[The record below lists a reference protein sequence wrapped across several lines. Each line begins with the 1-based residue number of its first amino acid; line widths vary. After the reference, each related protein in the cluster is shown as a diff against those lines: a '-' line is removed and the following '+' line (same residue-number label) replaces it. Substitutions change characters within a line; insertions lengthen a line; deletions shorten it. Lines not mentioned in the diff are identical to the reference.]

1 MQGKFKFLVS
11 AAITAGLA
19 LGGLAPAQA
28 ATGSITIGNAICEF
42 DAAGQGRGSAIEP
55 FLIKSA
61 LDLRELDDC
70 YNRSKGVYTGIVNED
85 GTATFA
91 VETNHG
97 TFGIGQNVRINET
110 LDGIL
115 DDEYATVVSATALTV
130 TVNTKA
136 PAGTVTMS
144 GRITAFYTHVQL
156 AEDINLGTP
165 STETWNNNT
174 EISITG
180 ATKNSDGTITYQ
192 GENTLQGGETL
203 FIDGMGDKRFNQGMV
218 NIQSATPTEF
228 VTNISFPLADGEATA
243 AGGKAHFGGWLPV
256 NMTRVDFDGAGH
268 TISGLKVYRHA
279 NYIGLFQTIS
289 KSTVRN
295 LKISNALVDTTSN
308 YYYDTRERA
317 GILAGNLENAVIDN
331 VTIENSQV
339 VAGGSMAGLL
349 TGTTW
354 ASSVTNSSFSGSVKV
369 NILTAGNDQAT
380 FSSEIGGVTG
390 RAHYSTIKD
399 TTVAVSVDGSTVTQS
414 YDAEAV
420 ATPTN
425 FSHLDYVGGI
435 VGYAD
440 AFVHLEDVT
449 STGNVSGRSY
459 IGGAIGQMNGFG
471 SLRNVSASGNVTA
484 KQSKYQTDEVEYV
497 GGFVGSLNLE
507 SQSSNLTAT
516 GNVSV
521 EGAADKYGAIRNI
534 GGFAGYT
541 SGVSSFK
548 GVKSTGS
555 VNVNQLG
562 YGEVGLVGGLFGHS
576 SRASITDSTS
586 NSNVTIHTPYS
597 NVYWIGGV
605 IGYAEGGVTHLNNK
619 HTGNVSVTI
628 DDTSSWS
635 AWDIGGYAG
644 EVGSGSTFRN
654 IASTGSVT
662 VSNGHRIAGFA
673 GQAGGLSIYSDIA
686 VKGDVTNTYLGTEE
700 YNNAANTAGLIGFV
714 GNSITLNKVSVVGNV
729 SATPVGESVANN
741 VGGLIGWYAPGQT
754 VLEILNSQYR
764 GSVTGTNWVAGLVG
778 NSPYE
783 THIRLEKNLVV
794 ANVTATASNPKK
806 DTVIRG
812 FYRDGTRTN
821 FVDSTVAGNSYN
833 GALFIPTTTA
843 NLKLAA
849 TYTAKGWTFTGKS
862 PWRINSAIND
872 GYPYL
877 LAPGTDETVVNPP
890 VDPPAEIKYTTL
902 KSLTFSKKVTALTAA
917 QKKVLVALAKTI
929 STSTYT
935 VLQVEVTPSSAD
947 FAISGQRAAI
957 VQAYLVAELK
967 KLKSSKTIGI
977 SVVAKA
983 SGASAAIKVVGG
995 K

>member
-19 LGGLAPAQA
+19 LGGLTPAQA
-28 ATGSITIGNAICEF
+28 ATGSITIGNGVCDF
-42 DAAGQGRGSAIEP
+42 DSAGQGRGSAIEP

-61 LDLRELDDC
+61 KDLREIDDC

-91 VETNHG
+91 VETVHG
-97 TFGIGQNVRINET
+97 TFGVGQNVQIYDT
-110 LDGIL
+110 VDGIM
-115 DDEYATVVSATALTV
+115 DDQYATVLSATALTV
-130 TVNTKA
+130 TVASKA

-144 GRITAFYTHVQL
+144 GRITAFYNHVQL
-156 AEDINLGTP
+156 AEDINLATP
-165 STETWNNNT
+165 STESWNNNS

-218 NIQSATPTEF
+218 YIQSATPTEF
-228 VTNISFPLADGEATA
+228 VTTISFALADGAATA
-243 AGGKAHFGGWLPV
+243 AGGKAHFGGWLPL
-256 NMTRVDFDGAGH
+256 NMNRVDFDGAGH
-268 TISGLKVYRHA
+268 TISGLKIYRHD
-279 NYIGLFQTIS
+279 NYLGLFQTLS
-289 KSTVRN
+289 RTTVRN
-295 LKISNALVDTTSN
+295 LKITNALVDSTSN
-308 YYYDTRERA
+308 FLYDTRERI

-331 VTIENSQV
+331 VIIENSQV
-339 VAGGSMAGLL
+339 VSGGSVAGLL
-349 TGTTW
+349 AGSTW

-369 NILTAGNDQAT
+369 NVLSAGTDQAT
-380 FSSEIGGVTG
+380 FSSQIGGLTG
-390 RAHYSTIKD
+390 RAQYSTIKD
-399 TTVAVSVDGSTVTQS
+399 TTVAVAVDGSTVTQN
-414 YDAEAV
+414 YDAEAL

-425 FSHLDYVGGI
+425 ISYLDYVGGI
-435 VGYAD
+435 VGYAE
-440 AFVHLEDVT
+440 AYVHLEDVT
-449 STGNVSGRSY
+449 STGNVTGRSY
-459 IGGAIGQMNGFG
+459 VGGAIGQMNSLG

-484 KQSKYQTDEVEYV
+484 KQSTYQTNEVEYV
-497 GGFVGSLNLE
+497 GGFVGSVNLE
-507 SQSSNLTAT
+507 LESSNLTAS

-521 EGAADKYGAIRNI
+521 EGAADKTGAIRFV

-541 SGVSSFK
+541 SGISSFK
-548 GVKSTGS
+548 GVKSTGAVS
-555 VNVNQLG
+555 VNQLG
-562 YGEVGLVGGLFGHS
+562 AGEVGLVGGLFGHS

-586 NSNVTIHTPYS
+586 NSTVTIHTPNS

-605 IGYAEGGVTHLNNK
+605 VGYAEGGVTHLNNK
-619 HTGNVSVTI
+619 HTGNVFVTI
-628 DDTSSWS
+628 DDTSAWS

-654 IASTGSVT
+654 IAMTGSVSVT
-662 VSNGHRIAGFA
+662 NGHRIAGFA
-673 GQAGGLSIYSDIA
+673 GRAGGISIFSDISL
-686 VKGDVTNTYLGTEE
+686 KGDVLNTYLGSEGYE
-700 YNNAANTAGLIGFV
+700 NAANTAGLLGFV

-729 SATPVGESVANN
+729 TATPIGDSVANN
-741 VGGLIGWYAPGQT
+741 VGGFIGWYAQGQS

-764 GSVTGTNWVAGLVG
+764 GSVTGTNWVAGLIG

-783 THIRLEKNLVV
+783 THIRLEKNLVA
-794 ANVTATASNPKK
+794 ANVTATATNPQK

-821 FVDSTVAGNSYN
+821 FVDSTVAGKPDN
-833 GALFIPTTTA
+833 GALFIPATTA

-862 PWRINSAIND
+862 PWRINPAIND

-890 VDPPAEIKYTTL
+890 VDPPAEIQYTTL
-902 KSLTFSKKVTALTAA
+902 KSLTFSTKVTALSTA
-917 QKKVLVALAKTI
+917 QKKILVALAKTI
-929 STSTYT
+929 STSAYT
-935 VLQVEVTPSSAD
+935 VLQVEVAPSAAD
-947 FAISGQRAAI
+947 FAVSGQRAAAI
-957 VQAYLVAELK
+957 QAYLVAELK

-977 SVVAKA
+977 SVVAKTT
-983 SGASAAIKVVGG
+983 GASAAIKVVGG